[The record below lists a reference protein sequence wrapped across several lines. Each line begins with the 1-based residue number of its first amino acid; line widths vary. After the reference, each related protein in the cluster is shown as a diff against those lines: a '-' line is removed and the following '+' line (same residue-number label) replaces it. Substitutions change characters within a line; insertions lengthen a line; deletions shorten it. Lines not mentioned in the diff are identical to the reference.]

1 MISIYFLNIFCMNF
15 DVGIRSTGGQKSH
28 RPLPGSWTYKKQK
41 WESKFV
47 DSLWEFSCLCGK
59 SKDFMLCMVC
69 HQGNC
74 KLKPHLLEWPKSRTQ
89 TTAGAGEDVE
99 PRELSLVAGGDAKWC
114 SLFGRHL
121 VVSYRMEHFFCV
133 VVVQLLNCVW
143 FFATP
148 WATAH
153 QASLS
158 ITNSQGL
165 LRLCWV
171 SDTIQP
177 SYPPAV
183 VLLGIYP
190 NEFRSSFT

>member
-41 WESKFV
+41 WESKFL

-99 PRELSLVAGGDAKWC
+99 PRELSLVAGGDAKCPTEGMQPLWKTFGSFLQNGTLFLCRCC
-114 SLFGRHL
+114 SVAKLCLILCDPMGYSTPGFPVH
-121 VVSYRMEHFFCV
+121 H
-133 VVVQLLNCVW
+133 QLPGLAQTLLSQWHHPTILSSSSC
-143 FFATP
+143 AP
-148 WATAH
+148 WY
-153 QASLS
+153 LS
-158 ITNSQGL
+158 QWT
-165 LRLCWV
+165 
-171 SDTIQP
+171 
-177 SYPPAV
+177 
-183 VLLGIYP
+183 
-190 NEFRSSFT
+190 